1 MYDSGAQ
8 PARRG
13 VAQGRNWPIKLP
25 RRNGGYSG
33 PSGPADRPVLPS
45 LQSRLLARALRRLIK
60 PRQVTL
66 ADIPLIRALMVML
79 TRSRLPDGIRAVRVR
94 WPVAGEWLHP
104 PQPRRGRALLYL
116 HGGGFI
122 CGNPQTH
129 RSISAR
135 LAMLLQVSVFVPDY
149 PLAPEHPYPAAP
161 DAVLLVWRWL
171 LEQGFRADRLLLAG
185 DSAGG
190 GLALTLMQDCRRLG
204 LPLPAAAALF
214 SPWTDLTCSSPA
226 LQQNAERCAWF
237 SPQQLHFAARL
248 YAGSAHPANPRLSPL
263 HGDLSG
269 LPPLH
274 IHVSDS
280 EMLRDDSLQ
289 LAERARVAGTPLQLT
304 VWHSLPHAWPNF
316 AGLMPEAD
324 SCLAQTAAALTTSPA
339 LAATAPAA

>member
-1 MYDSGAQ
+1 MYDSEAQ
-8 PARRG
+8 PARHG
-13 VAQGRNWPIKLP
+13 VLPERNWLIKLP
-25 RRNGGYSG
+25 RRNRDYTSSG
-33 PSGPADRPVLPS
+33 GPADLPS

-66 ADIPLIRALMVML
+66 ADIPLIRALMAML
-79 TRSRLPDGIRAVRVR
+79 TRSRLPAGIRAAHVR

-104 PQPRRGRALLYL
+104 PKARRGRALLYL

-135 LAMLLQVSVFVPDY
+135 LAALLQVSVFVPDY

-161 DAVLLVWRWL
+161 DAVLMAWRWL
-171 LEQGFRADRLLLAG
+171 LDQGFRADRLLLAG

-214 SPWTDLTCSSPA
+214 SPWTDLTCSGA
-226 LQQNAERCAWF
+226 TLQQNAERCAWF
-237 SPQQLHFAARL
+237 SPPQLHFAARL
-248 YAGSAHPANPRLSPL
+248 YAGTADAANPRLSPL
-263 HGDLSG
+263 YGDFSG

-280 EMLRDDSLQ
+280 ELLCDDSRR
-289 LAERARVAGTPLQLT
+289 LAERAAVAGTTVQMT
-304 VWHSLPHAWPNF
+304 VWHGQPHAWPNF

-324 SCLAQTAAALTTSPA
+324 ACLAQTATALMTPPTLMGA
-339 LAATAPAA
+339 VPAA